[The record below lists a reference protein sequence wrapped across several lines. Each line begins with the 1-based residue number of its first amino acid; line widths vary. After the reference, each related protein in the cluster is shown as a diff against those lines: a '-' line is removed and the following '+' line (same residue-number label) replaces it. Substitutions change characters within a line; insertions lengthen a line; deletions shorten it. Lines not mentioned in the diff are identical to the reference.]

1 MIEMI
6 QDEIV
11 VIMGVTL
18 TMSVTMSVTTIGG
31 RSPRVVGRQI
41 VKWLEELLEA
51 RNPTRVN
58 FRATEKVSSG

>member
-11 VIMGVTL
+11 VIMGVTVA
-18 TMSVTMSVTTIGG
+18 MGVTAIGG
-31 RSPRVVGRQI
+31 RSPRVVRGQI